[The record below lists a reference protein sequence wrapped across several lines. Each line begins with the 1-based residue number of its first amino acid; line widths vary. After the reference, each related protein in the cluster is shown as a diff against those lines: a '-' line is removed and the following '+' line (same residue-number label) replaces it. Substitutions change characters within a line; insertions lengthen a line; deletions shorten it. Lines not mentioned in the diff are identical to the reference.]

1 MKKVFICSPYKGD
14 VEGNTRKA
22 KHYARIVAQC
32 NVVPIAPHLYFPT
45 FLDEENPNERMLGIS
60 LGLELM
66 HSCDEVWLLGFTI
79 SDGMKLELEKAK
91 ELKLPIRLYDK
102 EMNRVN
108 VATLPVDN
116 RADIEYKAIIKG
128 LKLLK

>member
-14 VEGNTRKA
+14 VEGNIQKA
-22 KHYARIVAQC
+22 KRYARIATQC
-32 NVVPIAPHLYFPT
+32 SVVPIAPHLYFPT
-45 FLDEENPNERMLGIS
+45 FLEEENSNERMLGIS

-91 ELKLPIRLYDK
+91 ELKLPVRLYDE

-108 VATLPVDN
+108 VVTLPVDD
-116 RADIEYKAIIKG
+116 RADSEYKAIVKG